1 VSTPPRRPAGPSPHL
16 VAAVLL
22 VLVGAALLVAGAYL
36 PRALTDEL
44 ALQATANG
52 VLRLLGFGSIG
63 AAAVMLVA
71 GRARRSQG
79 DSGSDDAGR

>member
-1 VSTPPRRPAGPSPHL
+1 M
-16 VAAVLL
+16 AAVLL

-36 PRALTDEL
+36 PRALFDDT
-44 ALQATANG
+44 ALQMTANG
-52 VLRLLGFGSIG
+52 VLRLLGFGSTG

-79 DSGSDDAGR
+79 DSGSEDA